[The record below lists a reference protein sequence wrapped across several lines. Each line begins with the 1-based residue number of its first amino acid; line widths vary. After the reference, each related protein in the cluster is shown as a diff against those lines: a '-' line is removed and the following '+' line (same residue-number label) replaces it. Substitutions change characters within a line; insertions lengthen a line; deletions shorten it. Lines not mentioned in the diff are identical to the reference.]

1 MMKSVLSVVMVLMA
15 FLQMFLIF
23 EVFGRSEKRYSIAK
37 LMRIHRVNGAAFI
50 LLYFFVA
57 YFCLRYIAV
66 DKDEFSPR
74 IALHALLA
82 LSVIVLLALKISFI
96 RIYQQF
102 HDKVVTLGLLIA
114 LLTIGMMA
122 SAGGFYL
129 LVTFFG

>member
-1 MMKSVLSVVMVLMA
+1 MVLIA
-15 FLQMFLIF
+15 LVQMFLMF
-23 EVFGRSEKRYSIAK
+23 EVFGRSEKRYSVAK
-37 LMRIHRVNGAAFI
+37 LVRIHRINGSVFI

-57 YFCLRYIAV
+57 YFCLRYIAI
-66 DKDEFSPR
+66 DKDELSPR

-82 LSVIVLLALKISFI
+82 LSVIVLLALKISII

-102 HDKVVTLGLLIA
+102 HDKVPTLGLVVA

-129 LVTFFG
+129 LVTIFG